1 MWIRKWYIERKLL
14 VSRGSHKGLRPD
26 WAVESMDMKDV
37 GGTLIVYEIKGSV
50 YNCDSYML

>member
-37 GGTLIVYEIKGSV
+37 GAILIVYEIKESE